1 MKLMIA
7 SDIHGSAHF
16 CKQLVE
22 RFHQEKPTKLLLLGD
37 ILYHGPRNPL
47 PEDYNPQ
54 KVAEMLNTIKE
65 HIIWVK
71 GNCDA
76 DVDQML
82 LDFSVVENALL
93 FVHGRT
99 IFVSH
104 GHVHCKDTPP
114 KLSKG
119 DVLVNG
125 HFHVPTA
132 ESFGNDNLYVNCG
145 SVSIPKQNSPHSYL
159 LLEEDTFAW
168 KNLQGNIYKTY
179 QI

>member
-22 RFHQEKPTKLLLLGD
+22 RFYAENPTKLLILGD

-47 PEDYNPQ
+47 PDGYNPQ
-54 KVAEMLNTIKE
+54 QVAQLLNEIKE

-76 DVDQML
+76 DIDQVL
-82 LDFSVVENALL
+82 LSFPVVENSVL
-93 FVHGRT
+93 FVDGRA
-99 IFVSH
+99 IFASH
-104 GHVHCKDTPP
+104 GHVHSKDTPP
-114 KLSKG
+114 ALAQG
-119 DVLVNG
+119 DILVNG

-132 ESFGNDNLYVNCG
+132 ETFGNNNLYVNCG

-159 LLEEDTFAW
+159 VLEDGVFSW
-168 KNLQGNIYKTY
+168 KNLQGECYKTY
-179 QI
+179 KM

>member
-22 RFHQEKPTKLLLLGD
+22 RFHAEKPTKLLILGD

-47 PEDYNPQ
+47 PEGYNPQ
-54 KVAEMLNTIKE
+54 EVAKVLNEIKE
-65 HIIWVK
+65 HIIWVR

-76 DVDQML
+76 DIDQVL
-82 LDFSVVENALL
+82 LSFPVVENSIL
-93 FVHGRT
+93 FVDDHT
-99 IFVSH
+99 IFASH

-114 KLSKG
+114 ALAEG
-119 DVLVNG
+119 DILVNG

-132 ESFGNDNLYVNCG
+132 EVFGNNNLYVNCG

-159 LLEEDTFAW
+159 VFEDRLFTW
-168 KNLQGNIYKTY
+168 KDLQGNTFKTY
-179 QI
+179 QM